1 MMNKEQRMLKW
12 NKKTQKKMKYLKL
25 IKYQNLLLLATM
37 LLVFRYLFL
46 TQSYIDLALTDFN
59 YFLLVL
65 STVCI
70 AAGGA
75 VMQHIVNQEEDEI
88 IHPQSRL
95 AGNTITET
103 SAYNWYIGLTIV
115 GVGIGFYLANVIYK
129 PTFASLFVLVAT
141 LLYVQATNLKQIPFI
156 NNCITALLVAIPIV
170 TIALF
175 DVFQATDATNKVRMG
190 EVFGILID
198 YAIFSFF
205 LVLLKE
211 LVNDLKNKQNDE
223 MVGNTTLATRL
234 GLLKTKIIVGVF
246 VILILA
252 MILYYCKNYLFELN
266 LALYYILI
274 TMVGPLLLVGLK
286 LINSTNAKE
295 FIVLNRV
302 LQFVLITSLFSIA
315 VIIYS
320 IQHA

>member
-1 MMNKEQRMLKW
+1 
-12 NKKTQKKMKYLKL
+12 MKYLKL
-25 IKYQNLLLLATM
+25 IKYQNLLLLVTM
-37 LLVFRYLFL
+37 QLVFRYLFL

-59 YFLLVL
+59 YILLVL

-88 IHPQSRL
+88 IHPQNRL
-95 AGNTITET
+95 VGNTITET

-141 LLYVQATNLKQIPFI
+141 LLYVQATNLKQIPLLG
-156 NNCITALLVAIPIV
+156 NCITALLVAISIV
-170 TIALF
+170 VIALF
-175 DVFQATDATNKVRMG
+175 DVFPATDTTNKVRMT

-246 VILILA
+246 DILILA

-302 LQFVLITSLFSIA
+302 LQFVLITSQFSIA

>member
-1 MMNKEQRMLKW
+1 
-12 NKKTQKKMKYLKL
+12 MKYLKL

-59 YFLLVL
+59 YLLLVM

-95 AGNTITET
+95 VGNTITET

-141 LLYVQATNLKQIPFI
+141 LLYVQATNLKQIPFV
-156 NNCITALLVAIPIV
+156 NNCITALLVAISIV

-175 DVFQATDATNKVRMG
+175 DVFPATDAINKVRMG

-211 LVNDLKNKQNDE
+211 LVNDLKNKHNDE

-286 LINSTNAKE
+286 LINSTSTKE

>member
-1 MMNKEQRMLKW
+1 
-12 NKKTQKKMKYLKL
+12 MKYLKL

-59 YFLLVL
+59 YLLLVL

-95 AGNTITET
+95 VGNTITET

-175 DVFQATDATNKVRMG
+175 DVFPATDATNKVRMG

-211 LVNDLKNKQNDE
+211 LVNDLKNKHNDE

-234 GLLKTKIIVGVF
+234 ELLKTKIIIGVF
-246 VILILA
+246 VVLILA

>member
-1 MMNKEQRMLKW
+1 
-12 NKKTQKKMKYLKL
+12 
-25 IKYQNLLLLATM
+25 M

-59 YFLLVL
+59 YLLLVL

-95 AGNTITET
+95 VGNTITET

-115 GVGIGFYLANVIYK
+115 GVGIGFYLSNVIYK

-156 NNCITALLVAIPIV
+156 NNCITALLVAIPII

-175 DVFQATDATNKVRMG
+175 DVFPATDATNKVRMG

-211 LVNDLKNKQNDE
+211 LVNDLKNKHNDE

>member
-1 MMNKEQRMLKW
+1 
-12 NKKTQKKMKYLKL
+12 MKYLKL

-59 YFLLVL
+59 YLLLVL

-95 AGNTITET
+95 VGNTITET

-141 LLYVQATNLKQIPFI
+141 LLYVQATNLRQIPFI

-175 DVFQATDATNKVRMG
+175 DVFPATDATNKVRMG

-211 LVNDLKNKQNDE
+211 LVNELKNKHNDE
-223 MVGNTTLATRL
+223 IVGNTTLATRL
-234 GLLKTKIIVGVF
+234 GLLKTKIITGIF

-274 TMVGPLLLVGLK
+274 TMLGPLLLVGLK
-286 LINSTNAKE
+286 LINSTSAKE
-295 FIVLNRV
+295 FKLLNRV
-302 LQFVLITSLFSIA
+302 IQFVLITSLFSIA
-315 VIIYS
+315 IIIYS

>member
-1 MMNKEQRMLKW
+1 
-12 NKKTQKKMKYLKL
+12 MKYLKL

-59 YFLLVL
+59 YLLLLL

-95 AGNTITET
+95 VGNTITET

-156 NNCITALLVAIPIV
+156 NIGITALLVAIPIV

-175 DVFQATDATNKVRMG
+175 DVFPATDATNKVRMG

-211 LVNDLKNKQNDE
+211 LVNDLKNKQSDE
-223 MVGNTTLATRL
+223 MVGNTTLVTRL
-234 GLLKTKIIVGVF
+234 GLLKTKIIAGIFTV
-246 VILILA
+246 LILA

-286 LINSTNAKE
+286 LINSTSAKE

>member
-1 MMNKEQRMLKW
+1 
-12 NKKTQKKMKYLKL
+12 MKYLKL

-59 YFLLVL
+59 YLLLVL

-95 AGNTITET
+95 VGNTITET

-175 DVFQATDATNKVRMG
+175 DVFPATDAINKVRMG

-211 LVNDLKNKQNDE
+211 LVNDLKNKHNDE

-234 GLLKTKIIVGVF
+234 ELLKTKIIIGVF
-246 VILILA
+246 VVLILA

>member
-1 MMNKEQRMLKW
+1 
-12 NKKTQKKMKYLKL
+12 MKYLKL

-59 YFLLVL
+59 YLLLVL

-95 AGNTITET
+95 VGNTITET

-175 DVFQATDATNKVRMG
+175 DVFPATDATNKVRMG

-211 LVNDLKNKQNDE
+211 LVNDLKNKHNDE

-246 VILILA
+246 VLLILA

-286 LINSTNAKE
+286 LINSTSAKE
-295 FIVLNRV
+295 FKLLNRV

>member
-1 MMNKEQRMLKW
+1 
-12 NKKTQKKMKYLKL
+12 MKYLKL

-46 TQSYIDLALTDFN
+46 TQSFIDLALTDFN
-59 YFLLVL
+59 YLLLVL

-95 AGNTITET
+95 VGNTISET

-129 PTFASLFVLVAT
+129 PTFASLFVLVST
-141 LLYVQATNLKQIPFI
+141 LLYVQATNLKQIPFV

-175 DVFQATDATNKVRMG
+175 DVFPATDATNKVRMG

-211 LVNDLKNKQNDE
+211 LINDLKNKQNDE

-295 FIVLNRV
+295 LIVLNRV

>member
-1 MMNKEQRMLKW
+1 
-12 NKKTQKKMKYLKL
+12 MKYLKL

-59 YFLLVL
+59 YLLLVL

-88 IHPQSRL
+88 IHSQSRL
-95 AGNTITET
+95 VGNTITET

-175 DVFQATDATNKVRMG
+175 DVFPATDATNKVRMG

-223 MVGNTTLATRL
+223 MVGNTSLATRL
-234 GLLKTKIIVGVF
+234 GLLKTKIIAGVS
-246 VILILA
+246 VVLILA
-252 MILYYCKNYLFELN
+252 MILYYCKNLFELN

-286 LINSTNAKE
+286 LINSTSAKE

>member
-1 MMNKEQRMLKW
+1 MQ
-12 NKKTQKKMKYLKL
+12 
-25 IKYQNLLLLATM
+25 
-37 LLVFRYLFL
+37 LVFRYLFL

-59 YFLLVL
+59 YILLVL

-88 IHPQSRL
+88 IHPQNRL
-95 AGNTITET
+95 VGNTITET

-141 LLYVQATNLKQIPFI
+141 LLYVQATNLKQIPLLG
-156 NNCITALLVAIPIV
+156 NCITALLVAISIV
-170 TIALF
+170 VIALF
-175 DVFQATDATNKVRMG
+175 DVFPATDTTNKVRMT

-246 VILILA
+246 DILILA

-302 LQFVLITSLFSIA
+302 LQFVLITSQFSIA